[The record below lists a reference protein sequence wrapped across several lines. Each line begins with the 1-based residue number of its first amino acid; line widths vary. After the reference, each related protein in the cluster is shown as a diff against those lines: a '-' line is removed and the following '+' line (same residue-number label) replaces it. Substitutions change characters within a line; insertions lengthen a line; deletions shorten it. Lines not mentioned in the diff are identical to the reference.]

1 DDRGALP
8 PNTDFVAS
16 LNNLADSTH
25 GIEVATEFE
34 PLEHDQ
40 PIQCP
45 LHSPSHPFLMY
56 DLYFI
61 CFFNFQENKRNGSSD
76 GIIWKER
83 VSASMRRRGE
93 LAIAQDGVDVES
105 DGSVTKPSPTSQ
117 CNPNRRFSPSPSA
130 PQPHMLNLLD
140 ECKASEAAIGEHR
153 VASGALPPN
162 TDFVASLN
170 NLADSTHGIEVATEF
185 EPLEHDQPIQCP
197 LHSPSHPFLM
207 YDLYFIC
214 FFNFQENKRNGSSDG
229 IIWKERVS
237 ASMRRRGELA
247 IAQDGVDVE
256 SDGSV
261 TKPSPTSQCNPNRRF
276 SPSLSAP
283 QPHMLNLLDECKA
296 SGTI

>member
-1 DDRGALP
+1 MLISLVRVESSELLIISLDDRGALP

-61 CFFNFQENKRNGSSD
+61 SQD

-140 ECKASEAAIGEHR
+140 ECKAS
-153 VASGALPPN
+153 
-162 TDFVASLN
+162 
-170 NLADSTHGIEVATEF
+170 
-185 EPLEHDQPIQCP
+185 
-197 LHSPSHPFLM
+197 
-207 YDLYFIC
+207 
-214 FFNFQENKRNGSSDG
+214 
-229 IIWKERVS
+229 
-237 ASMRRRGELA
+237 
-247 IAQDGVDVE
+247 
-256 SDGSV
+256 
-261 TKPSPTSQCNPNRRF
+261 
-276 SPSLSAP
+276 
-283 QPHMLNLLDECKA
+283 
-296 SGTI
+296 GTI